1 MIAHQGIST
10 LVYQEIPGLVSTL
23 APLLEGFHCQQMR
36 FIRNFVFT
44 SVANFPKTAE

>member
-1 MIAHQGIST
+1 MIAHQSIST

-23 APLLEGFHCQQMR
+23 PLLEGFHCQQMR

-44 SVANFPKTAE
+44 SVANFPKTAK